1 MTIQWTTI
9 TWYSRLAAI
18 IFFVGILPVLNFYIG
33 VKYQETTTALQ
44 QSVEAQ
50 DSAFSCPIP
59 AKILKEV
66 EPTSTASTSTTTPK

>member
-1 MTIQWTTI
+1 MEIQWTTI

-44 QSVEAQ
+44 QSVDAQ
-50 DSAFSCPIP
+50 DSQYNCPIP
-59 AKILKEV
+59 VNILKGLQS
-66 EPTSTASTSTTTPK
+66 TSTAQISTTTAQ